1 MKDGT
6 KFIYRFNIT
15 HLEEKKFTT
24 LLKNRFQVLGDIGKE
39 LTEHPCENIWESI
52 RKVFTHVSNYNT
64 VLDVKKKQDKNWI
77 DANIW
82 TLIDNRRHRKEKM
95 MNAKS

>member
-1 MKDGT
+1 MVKRGADDGGDYHLPLVMVKLQLKKAEKLKDGT

-39 LTEHPCENIWESI
+39 LTNTPVRTSGKASGKFYRRQQHSI
-52 RKVFTHVSNYNT
+52 RC
-64 VLDVKKKQDKNWI
+64 
-77 DANIW
+77 
-82 TLIDNRRHRKEKM
+82 
-95 MNAKS
+95 